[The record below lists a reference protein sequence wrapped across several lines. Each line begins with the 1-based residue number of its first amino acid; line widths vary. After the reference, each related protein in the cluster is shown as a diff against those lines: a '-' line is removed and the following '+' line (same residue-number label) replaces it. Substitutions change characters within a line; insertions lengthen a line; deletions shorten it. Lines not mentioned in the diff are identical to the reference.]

1 MRGFTAFFS
10 ALATLSLSCTLPSHA
25 QTSAPAPDG
34 CEFHLALQPLD
45 PAVVNLLAT
54 PIAPANRNPFAD
66 SSIKELQNWDL
77 PSSVTA
83 WKDRPSAQELARQW
97 EELDKKWSAGAQG
110 KDKSKKDA
118 PQSHP
123 APYAAHALPAR
134 QWQDLEKWFAKNA
147 PKRLSGVC
155 VDSAK
160 ATYVFAVG
168 IISGGVAISSS
179 GDPNRIQDY
188 AGHSGKPQSSDL
200 GPGAGRKLP
209 SGAPSDEF
217 SSAGL
222 GDDDAAST
230 CVYLFRTNGKPLGE
244 GGKRLETPDY
254 FYCHQ
259 GSGIAQSTVGT
270 MLKSLG
276 KTGLPR
282 PPQP

>member
-1 MRGFTAFFS
+1 MRGFALFFS
-10 ALATLSLSCTLPSHA
+10 AILTLSLSCALPSNA

-83 WKDRPSAQELARQW
+83 WQQRPSAQELARQW
-97 EELDKKWSAGAQG
+97 EELDKKWSTGA

-118 PQSHP
+118 PPSHS
-123 APYAAHALPAR
+123 APYAAHPLSAR

-147 PKRLSGVC
+147 PKKLSGAC

-188 AGHSGKPQSSDL
+188 TGYSSKPQSSDL
-200 GPGAGRKLP
+200 GPNAGRHAP
-209 SGAPSDEF
+209 SGAPNDEF
-217 SSAGL
+217 SAAGI
-222 GDDDAAST
+222 GDDPAAST
-230 CVYLFRTNGKPLGE
+230 CVYLFRTNGKPLGD

-259 GSGIAQSTVGT
+259 GSGIAQSTAGT
-270 MLKSLG
+270 MLKSLS
-276 KTGLPR
+276 KSGLPR
-282 PPQP
+282 APQP